1 MNSFSRIVLITGF
14 VFIIL
19 TVGLPSFVYGSNIS
33 TQTIAP
39 NHLSLSAS
47 KILKSVNWGGYEV
60 NSSSGSVVAAKASWI
75 EPSVTCNS
83 ASDNEAV
90 AFWVGIDGFKS
101 STVEQIGTIA
111 ICLDGLVAYRAW
123 YEFYPEQPNIIAIS
137 NIAVNPG
144 DVFSASVTYIT
155 SSKLFVATITDLTN
169 SQTNSTSASVSGAQR
184 NSAEWIVEAPSSTS
198 GILPMPNFGTVS
210 FGKSFT
216 SVSGTCTATIIVS
229 GKAVTH
235 PISGW
240 GTLKTPGTNKFAI
253 TMVSFYNS
261 KIVKASASRLTPGSS
276 FTDTWH
282 SAGP

>member
-1 MNSFSRIVLITGF
+1 MNSFSRIVLITGV

-19 TVGLPSFVYGSNIS
+19 TVGLPSFSFGSNFS
-33 TQTIAP
+33 TQTIAS

-47 KILKSVNWGGYEV
+47 KILRSVNWGGYEV

-75 EPSVTCNS
+75 QPSVTCNNP
-83 ASDNEAV
+83 ADTEAV
-90 AFWVGIDGFKS
+90 AFWVGIDGFLS

-111 ICLDGLVAYRAW
+111 ICVNGQIGYGAW
-123 YEFYPEQPNIIAIS
+123 YEFYPGQPTIIPIT
-137 NIAVNPG
+137 NIAVSPR
-144 DVFSASVTYIT
+144 DVFTASVTYVT
-155 SSKLFVATITDLTN
+155 SSKLFVASITDLTN

-198 GILPMPNFGTVS
+198 GVLPMPNFGTVS

-240 GTLKTPGTNKFAI
+240 GTLKTPGTSKFAI
-253 TMVSFYNS
+253 TMVSYYNP
-261 KIVKASASRLTPGSS
+261 KIVKVSVSRLSPGSS
-276 FTDTWH
+276 FTATWH
-282 SAGP
+282 TAGP